1 MFILLFMF
9 CIRRVS
15 PAPSAPLTVPEEV
28 LLHRAENFFIFFA
41 PLALPYKTGF
51 LFPEKCAIIGAD
63 IPNCSDMEVRYD
75 ECFPCPAGDLFAETG
90 RGGPEG
96 TESPV
101 L

>member
-1 MFILLFMF
+1 T
-9 CIRRVS
+9 
-15 PAPSAPLTVPEEV
+15 APEEV